1 MAVDVRII
9 PIKEFLRSD
18 VSGTLDLE
26 RSLSI
31 LRKLVEECK
40 NHNIDRI
47 LIDTRE
53 ATSNAS
59 MLDVWTLARKLTPS
73 GLSRVAVV
81 NRPKEDVERG
91 TFLELCATNRGYRLK
106 AFNDFEAAFTWLSEG
121 QPSTSSGN
129 NLSSMP
135 DFIGLV

>member
-1 MAVDVRII
+1 MTPEVRII

-31 LRKLVEECK
+31 LRKLAEECK
-40 NHNIDRI
+40 NRNVDRI

-59 MLDVWTLARKLTPS
+59 MLDVWTLAKKLANS
-73 GLSRVAVV
+73 GFRARVAVV
-81 NRPKEDVERG
+81 NRPKDDFDRG
-91 TFLELCATNRGYRLK
+91 AFLELCAVNQGYELK
-106 AFNDFEAAFTWLSEG
+106 AFHEFEAAFTWLNEG
-121 QPSTSSGN
+121 HPSTSSG
-129 NLSSMP
+129 STRY
-135 DFIGLV
+135 GV